1 MIASVLSTIC
11 TIVYIIVG
19 WFKNWIRVL
28 PNKPE
33 HRTDMHIRNLFRWS
47 QTRQGDSNSNTLGIT
62 RAQEGFEAVI
72 LAFSDQQLVT
82 GFALLLSIYI
92 KGDITVYT
100 FRVATTVAWFS
111 STTHL
116 ATLVALRR

>member
-1 MIASVLSTIC
+1 MIASILSTII
-11 TIVYIIVG
+11 TVTYILVG
-19 WFKNWIRVL
+19 WFKNWIKGFEERSAD
-28 PNKPE
+28 K
-33 HRTDMHIRNLFRWS
+33 HIRSMLRSLARLQRDGPVSIESHKN
-47 QTRQGDSNSNTLGIT
+47 
-62 RAQEGFEAVI
+62 FEAII

-82 GFALLLSIYI
+82 GFALLLSTYL

-116 ATLVALRR
+116 ATLVVLRR